1 MKLKV
6 YSTESCSLCEQ
17 VIEKLF
23 ALTHA
28 YGIELTIID
37 VSLNDNL
44 LSGYGEHIPVLEIED
59 KVLRSPFDDERMRL
73 FLDKHS

>member
-1 MKLKV
+1 
-6 YSTESCSLCEQ
+6 

-44 LSGYGEHIPVLEIED
+44 LSRYGEQIPVLEIED